1 MTVHSADGRIAPYQ
15 QGGMALSAA
24 VMMSDAM
31 GGRTTKG
38 RERPSE
44 GGLRHG
50 LKDAQVGGQLSADWV
65 EWLMGWPIGWTDCER
80 AATGQYRLW
89 LREHGAS

>member
-1 MTVHSADGRIAPYQ
+1 MFPSA
-15 QGGMALSAA
+15 M
-24 VMMSDAM
+24 VSDAM

-44 GGLRHG
+44 GGLRRG
-50 LKDAQVGGQLSADWV
+50 LKDAQLGGQLSADWV

-80 AATGQYRLW
+80 AATEQYRLW
-89 LREHGAS
+89 LREHGAI